1 MDDGIGKGLMS
12 RWQNESSANLNA
24 SANTSKIF
32 GSYNLA
38 LSTTTTA
45 AAASA
50 SNKPSQKCS
59 SVNFQGKSSGIAF
72 FFVSKPNGIHS
83 MDEVME

>member
-1 MDDGIGKGLMS
+1 MDDDIGKGLMS

-32 GSYNLA
+32 GSLNLA
-38 LSTTTTA
+38 LTTTTTA
-45 AAASA
+45 AAAA

-59 SVNFQGKSSGIAF
+59 PVNFQGKSSGIVF
-72 FFVSKPNGIHS
+72 FYVSKPNG
-83 MDEVME
+83 